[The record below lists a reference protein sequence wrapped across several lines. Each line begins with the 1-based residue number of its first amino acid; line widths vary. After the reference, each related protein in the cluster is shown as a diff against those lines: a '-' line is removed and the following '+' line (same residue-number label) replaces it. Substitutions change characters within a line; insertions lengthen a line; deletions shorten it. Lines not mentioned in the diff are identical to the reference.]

1 MNKYDYDVVVVG
13 GGPCGS
19 SVARTAA
26 EKGLK
31 TILLEEDPQ
40 IGLPEHCVGVMP
52 GTKSGFLE
60 KLLKKMD
67 KRVVITKVKA
77 RRIYAPNGKMVEERP
92 LPDPGPW
99 IIERN
104 LFDLE
109 LARLAANA
117 GAEVMVNTRVTSL
130 IKEDGIVKGVN
141 TSSSTMPKI
150 HSKIVIA
157 ADGLRALFKGIAKWE
172 GISGPD
178 KQVASGLKFH
188 LTGVKD
194 IEPGVIEFHLGS
206 FTDIRCCTVVPRD
219 NVSCVADAVS
229 MSAFERTK
237 AGNWVISKKLRGCRV
252 LRMTGWSFP
261 VPMGMMLPKK
271 VKDGLM
277 LAGDAA
283 GFLGID
289 LAVDSGRIAAEV
301 AAKAIQEGDITET
314 GLAEYEKLCQKL
326 DAEESWFT
334 RQFHNLQQFSGLSD
348 EEIQK
353 RFEERAPNIL

>member
-13 GGPCGS
+13 SGPCGAS
-19 SVARTAA
+19 AAKTAA

-52 GTKSGFLE
+52 GTESGFLE
-60 KLLKKMD
+60 ELLKKMD
-67 KRVVITKVKA
+67 QRVVITKVKA
-77 RRIYAPNGKMVEERP
+77 RRIYAPDGKIVEERP
-92 LPDPGPW
+92 LPEPGPW
-99 IIERN
+99 IVERN
-104 LFDLE
+104 LFDVE
-109 LARLAANA
+109 LAKLAANA

-130 IKEDGIVKGVN
+130 IKEDGVVKGVN

-157 ADGLRALFKGIAKWE
+157 ADGLRALFKGIALWE
-172 GISGPD
+172 GLSSPA
-178 KQVASGLKFH
+178 QMVLSGLKLH

-206 FTDIRCCTVVPRD
+206 FSKAGHTTIVPHD
-219 NVSCVADAVS
+219 NVSALGGAQS
-229 MSAFERTK
+229 MSVLENIK
-237 AGNWVISKKLRGCRV
+237 AGKWVLSKKYRDCKV
-252 LRMTGWSFP
+252 LRVTGWSHP
-261 VPMGMMLPKK
+261 VPMSDMLPKK

-289 LAVDSGRIAAEV
+289 LAVDSGQIAAEV
-301 AAKAIQEGDITET
+301 AAKAIQQGDITET
-314 GLAEYEKLCQKL
+314 GLAQYEELCQKL
-326 DAEESWFT
+326 DAEEAWFT
-334 RQFHNLQQFSGLSD
+334 RQFHNLQKFFGLSD

-353 RFEERAPNIL
+353 RFDELGPNII